1 MFFEKMQTSV
11 IDSIRYGLFLTDD
24 DQIKLPYY
32 PVKVPCKIFKCLYF
46 LSIADVLKLINPTSF
61 SQICL
66 NL

>member
-32 PVKVPCKIFKCLYF
+32 PVKVPCKISKCLYF
-46 LSIADVLKLINPTSF
+46 LSIADVLKLITLLAF
-61 SQICL
+61 L
-66 NL
+66 RYA

>member
-32 PVKVPCKIFKCLYF
+32 PVKAPCKVFKCLYF
-46 LSIADVLKLINPTSF
+46 LSIADVLKLITLLAF
-61 SQICL
+61 L
-66 NL
+66 RYA